1 MCTVRRRAI
10 SLVTRGEGYRHK
22 SVNNKV
28 KATTSNFEN
37 GTCLY
42 YHEWNR
48 KRSSGMSNEEETK
61 LMYGMIFSIKSF
73 VSKISPTDC
82 KDGFTNFKTNKY
94 KLNFYETPSGLKFI
108 MNTDVGAT
116 DVRALLHE
124 IYRQVYVEYV
134 VKNPEVVLGH
144 SISSELF
151 KKKLDEFVQSSSIYS
166 KVF

>member
-124 IYRQVYVEYV
+124 IYRQVTGSDIGRKTVNI
-134 VKNPEVVLGH
+134 KR
-144 SISSELF
+144 
-151 KKKLDEFVQSSSIYS
+151 KLNI
-166 KVF
+166 K